1 MSRLCFFDSNKGP
14 RYRFISLR
22 KGPLHPR
29 HGDCKYGP
37 DLSVIAIIAPVQS
50 CAGGLLMTEGRA
62 LRLLLVVSAICLP
75 VGCSSRKTTET
86 EPVRPVKTVVVAA
99 GNKPNV
105 RSFPGKVEAEKSV
118 ALAFQV
124 PGLLIKEP
132 GKEGERVAK
141 GQVIAQLRQDEFQAH
156 VQAAQGQLDQARA
169 RLSGLKSGERS
180 EEQLRRESQ
189 LRAAEAKLEN
199 AKTEFDRYA
208 RLLPSNAV
216 SRSDYDVAQTNY
228 HVAQEEEE
236 AARQIVE
243 KGSAARKEDI
253 EAQDAVVRGL
263 EAKLSEASVQFRDS
277 TLRAPYNGII
287 AQRLVNEGQPIA
299 PNTPVVKFQDDDEI
313 DIVMDVPEKFM
324 ANEIRRAGS
333 LSMVAQISGAP
344 WQEFPVEMKEATQV
358 ADPKTQTFRV
368 RVAMKK
374 RPGFTA
380 LPGMTAIVNV
390 TYWPANVSSSRILVP
405 VSAVTKLET
414 EKQAVW
420 IVGPNQT
427 VSPSPVELGSVTD
440 GEIEIL
446 KGLQPG
452 DRIVVAGVWSLRPG
466 MKVSDLGDVLGGNQL

>member
-1 MSRLCFFDSNKGP
+1 
-14 RYRFISLR
+14 
-22 KGPLHPR
+22 
-29 HGDCKYGP
+29 
-37 DLSVIAIIAPVQS
+37 
-50 CAGGLLMTEGRA
+50 
-62 LRLLLVVSAICLP
+62 
-75 VGCSSRKTTET
+75 
-86 EPVRPVKTVVVAA
+86 
-99 GNKPNV
+99 
-105 RSFPGKVEAEKSV
+105 
-118 ALAFQV
+118 
-124 PGLLIKEP
+124 
-132 GKEGERVAK
+132 
-141 GQVIAQLRQDEFQAH
+141 
-156 VQAAQGQLDQARA
+156 
-169 RLSGLKSGERS
+169 
-180 EEQLRRESQ
+180 
-189 LRAAEAKLEN
+189 
-199 AKTEFDRYA
+199 
-208 RLLPSNAV
+208 
-216 SRSDYDVAQTNY
+216 
-228 HVAQEEEE
+228 
-236 AARQIVE
+236 
-243 KGSAARKEDI
+243 
-253 EAQDAVVRGL
+253 
-263 EAKLSEASVQFRDS
+263 LSEASVQFRDS

-344 WQEFPVEMKEATQV
+344 GQEFPVEMKEATQV